1 MATPTLEAY
10 GKEDVIT
17 WYNEQPGIEWR
28 LHRQYNTKSRDNIVN
43 GSIEDSSKK
52 DETERLISTLDSI
65 DNPHN
70 NGTYTLV
77 VDNGKYPAQ
86 LYFKIKERG
95 EVTEKISGITQTHT
109 DPALL
114 HLLNK
119 QAEQLNELTS
129 KINAME
135 LEKEEE
141 EKPSGI
147 AGILTNEHYAPL
159 MAHIAGKV
167 VDILDGLAAKYTK
180 PNTMNG
186 INYNQPNGIAGVPD
200 EADEIKKIE
209 SAIAVLMQYDS
220 NLGEHLTK
228 LAHMAQTE
236 TAKFNMLL
244 KML

>member
-10 GKEDVIT
+10 GKEDVLT
-17 WYNEQPGIEWR
+17 WYINQPGTDWR
-28 LHRQYNTKSRDNIVN
+28 LHRQYNTKSRDNIIN
-43 GSIEDSSKK
+43 GSIEGSSKK
-52 DETERLISTLDSI
+52 DETERLTDCLESL

-70 NGTYTLV
+70 QGTYTLV

-135 LEKEEE
+135 LEKEED

-159 MAHIAGKV
+159 LAHMAGKV

-180 PNTMNG
+180 TNTMNG
-186 INYNQPNGIAGVPD
+186 INYNQPKGLAGIPE
-200 EADEIKKIE
+200 EAEEIKKIE

-220 NLGEHLTK
+220 NLGDHLTK
-228 LAHMAQTE
+228 LANMAQNE